1 MKKIFAAAALLLA
14 MTACG
19 GSQKEALPLEG
30 TTWKLAKMEAI
41 PAKAVDAEA
50 DFFTL
55 HFSAADTLVSG
66 RTNCN
71 RFFGRYELKGKKLEF
86 ENMGMTRMACPE
98 MQYEDAFVKML
109 DEVDG
114 YEIKGEFSA
123 NGFKNDLKHTLGVLS
138 MARTM
143 IPDSAGSQFFIM
155 VADAPHLDG
164 QYAAFGKITE
174 NAQAAVDISRVNRN
188 MYNDMPKKPQVI
200 KTIRVDTQGVD
211 YPEPEKM

>member
-19 GSQKEALPLEG
+19 GSQKKALPLEG

-55 HFSAADTLVSG
+55 QFSAADTLVSG

-86 ENMGMTRMACPE
+86 ENMGMTRMACPD

-109 DEVDG
+109 DDVDRF
-114 YEIKGEFSA
+114 EIKGSELTFFDDDKSLA
-123 NGFKNDLKHTLGVLS
+123 VFK
-138 MARTM
+138 
-143 IPDSAGSQFFIM
+143 
-155 VADAPHLDG
+155 
-164 QYAAFGKITE
+164 
-174 NAQAAVDISRVNRN
+174 AVEKE
-188 MYNDMPKKPQVI
+188 PAKK
-200 KTIRVDTQGVD
+200 
-211 YPEPEKM
+211 